1 MIHSILLLAVEAG
14 AEVAEEID
22 VGGGLFDIN
31 ATLPLMAIQFLL
43 LVAVLNVV
51 FYKPLS
57 KSIDDR
63 DGYIRTN
70 IADAEERLEKTKR
83 LAEQYEQDLASTRRE
98 AQEII
103 ASAQAEAQK
112 IAAQQIADVQKEA
125 QAQREQVQQELEQ
138 QKQDAMSSLEQ
149 QVDSLSR
156 QILDKLLGSQL
167 VG

>member
-14 AEVAEEID
+14 AEVAEEIE
-22 VGGGLFDIN
+22 VSGGLFDIN
-31 ATLPLMAIQFLL
+31 ATLPLMAIQFLI

-57 KSIDDR
+57 KAIDDR

-70 IADAEERLEKTKR
+70 LTDAEERLEKAKR
-83 LAEQYEQDLASTRRE
+83 LAEQYESELAATRRQ

-103 ASAQAEAQK
+103 AAAQADAQK
-112 IAAQQIADVQKEA
+112 LAAQQVAEAQKEA
-125 QAQREQVQQELEQ
+125 QAQREQAQRELDQ
-138 QKQDAMSSLEQ
+138 QKREALNTLEQ

-156 QILDKLLGSQL
+156 QILDKLLGAQL
-167 VG
+167 VK